1 MTDSSG
7 ADSNDDD
14 AELAKKMSYDPKR
27 ETAESTASIAIT
39 LVRVLT
45 SSTNDVRLMVSLTA
59 VDVAEDGRVW

>member
-27 ETAESTASIAIT
+27 KTAESTASIAIT

-59 VDVAEDGRVW
+59 VDVAEDGRV